1 MASKSTGS
9 ASKYL
14 KVPISLPSVEDD
26 EEDDDNDNDEDNR
39 EDNEGLYVTGVEKKV
54 RYAEEEIEIEVEVE
68 VENID
73 EKSQGREDDELIGEA
88 EKKENSYG
96 ELD

>member
-26 EEDDDNDNDEDNR
+26 DDDEEEEEEDDNESDSDNR
-39 EDNEGLYVTGVEKKV
+39 EHNEGLYVTGMEKK
-54 RYAEEEIEIEVEVE
+54 
-68 VENID
+68 
-73 EKSQGREDDELIGEA
+73 
-88 EKKENSYG
+88 
-96 ELD
+96 